1 MKTLQHFNEF
11 VKEITSNN
19 SRKFKQEV
27 LQKYKDDEVIKRYLK
42 IAFDPYTVY
51 GISTKKLSKHPEGVR
66 PYPADSIFDLFY
78 WLEKHNTGTDNAI
91 KMCQETLGHVAAYD
105 MEAAAL
111 LEKLICKDLSIGVEA
126 KSINA
131 AMGSVVPT
139 FSCMLANKY
148 FDNPKKLEGKKFA
161 ITTKLDG
168 FRLIAIKAE
177 GGNVSFY
184 SRVGKRIEGLVEI
197 AEEFGSAFP
206 CGTVLDGELTVSN
219 YFELES
225 KEAYKAASKII
236 SQKGETPK
244 TGLTYRVFD
253 AMYIDEWR
261 EQNCTHTYG
270 LRRELLHGLFK
281 FPMAP
286 VSHIELLPVLYK
298 GDDVS
303 KVQELLEQVV
313 AAGGEGVMINLLD
326 SPYRFTRC
334 WDIMKVKKFNSL
346 DLLVV
351 DMEEGSGRLAG
362 TLGAIHVRYK
372 GGNIV
377 KVGSGF
383 SDEERK
389 LYFNNPELILNKIC
403 EIRFFEESSSG
414 EGANKTYSLRFPTW
428 CSNIR
433 DPRDKAE
440 ADF

>member
-1 MKTLQHFNEF
+1 MNTLLHFKNFYE
-11 VKEITSNN
+11 EIRASN
-19 SRKFKQEV
+19 SRKYKQEV

-51 GISTKKLSKHPEGVR
+51 GISTKKLHKEVSVGETLCPLTV
-66 PYPADSIFDLFY
+66 FDLFEY
-78 WLEKHNTGTDNAI
+78 LEEHNTGRDVDVAV
-91 KMCQETLGHVAAYD
+91 CQIALEWLAQDDCEAAY
-105 MEAAAL
+105 L
-111 LEKLICKDLSIGVEA
+111 LEFLICKDLNLGVDA

-131 AMGSVVPT
+131 VMGPVVPT
-139 FSCMLANKY
+139 FGCMLANKY
-148 FDNPKKLEGKKFA
+148 FDKPEKLAGKKFA

-168 FRLIAIKAE
+168 FRLIAIKDE
-177 GGNVSFY
+177 HDNVSFF

-197 AEEFGSAFP
+197 EQEFKSAFP
-206 CGTVLDGELTVSN
+206 AGCVLDGELTVSN

-261 EQNCTHTYG
+261 EQNCTHTYE
-270 LRRELLHGLFK
+270 LRRHLLHGLFK

-286 VSHIELLPVLYK
+286 ISHIELLPVLYQ

-303 KVQELLEQVV
+303 KVTEILEQIV
-313 AAGGEGVMINLLD
+313 AAGGEGCMINLLD
-326 SPYRFTRC
+326 SPYRFNRC

-346 DLLVV
+346 DLEVV
-351 DMEEGSGRLAG
+351 DMEEGTGRLTG

-389 LYFNNPELILNKIC
+389 LYWSQPDLILNKVV
-403 EIRFFEESSSG
+403 EIKMFEETQA
-414 EGANKTYSLRFPTW
+414 ANGQYSLRFPTW

-433 DPRDKAE
+433 IDKLE
-440 ADF
+440 PDF